1 MTLILQTLFLSVIS
15 YSIIKFN
22 WISII
27 VILIIAGG
35 LMVSFIYVCTLIPSE
50 PTYFHLTWFYPLF
63 ILPFFILVLNNKS
76 DLILRNNAISKPLT
90 LFNYSAV
97 YFTIIIIL
105 ILLITL
111 LVISSNTLQI
121 KTPMRSFL

>member
-1 MTLILQTLFLSVIS
+1 
-15 YSIIKFN
+15 
-22 WISII
+22 
-27 VILIIAGG
+27 
-35 LMVSFIYVCTLIPSE
+35 MVSFIYVCTLIPSE
-50 PTYFHLTWFYPLF
+50 PTYYHLTWFYPLF
-63 ILPFFILVLNNKS
+63 ILPFFILLLSNKL
-76 DLILRNNAISKPLT
+76 DLLFRNYIIYKPLN
-90 LFNYSAV
+90 LFNYRTI